1 MSASVEATASARS
14 DLRQMPLPRAA
25 ARVLAACA
33 RGRSLFV
40 DLPFED
46 ELAEQLAASLGL
58 DLSLFSPEELR
69 PTAFRALVID
79 RLARHFFERAPDAL
93 GVGVCSLL
101 GTRGHRLSAA
111 RWVDVD
117 VPEVAGL
124 RRQLL
129 PERPRWVQVG
139 TCMCSAAWVDAVS
152 SRGARQLL
160 IVVDESVLPL
170 PGEALMA
177 WLDAICARV
186 SAGSELLISHDAA
199 APLRAIPP
207 LGTASASELLIRG
220 DDGTCHV
227 ARYPRLRFVD
237 DELYPS
243 DLRTAVAGV
252 NAIASLHRG
261 IGAPALAH
269 LRLV

>member
-1 MSASVEATASARS
+1 MSGNVEGLASAGS
-14 DLRQMPLPRAA
+14 DVQQMPLPRAA

-33 RGRSLFV
+33 TSRSLFV
-40 DLPFED
+40 DLPFHD
-46 ELAEQLAASLGL
+46 ALAERFAASLGL
-58 DLSLFSPEELR
+58 DFGLFSAEELR
-69 PTAFRALVID
+69 ATAFRSLVID
-79 RLARHFFERAPDAL
+79 RLARFFFERAPDAL

-101 GTRGHRLSAA
+101 GTRGHRLDGV

-124 RRQLL
+124 RTQLL
-129 PERPRWVQVG
+129 PERARWVQVG

-152 SRGARQLL
+152 SRGKRQLL
-160 IVVDESVLPL
+160 IVLDESVLPL
-170 PGEALMA
+170 PGETLMG
-177 WLDAICARV
+177 WLDAICERV
-186 SAGSELLISHDAA
+186 SPGSELVITHDAA
-199 APLRAIPP
+199 APLRAVPP
-207 LGTASASELLIRG
+207 LGNASAAELLVRG
-220 DDGTCHV
+220 ADGGYQL

-237 DELYPS
+237 DELYPG